1 MHKCLLSYTL
11 AVDTCSCRDVGQIS
25 GILQAQ
31 RRHLSTS
38 LPADIGHTEKLR
50 DLYSSLPICIGAF
63 KVRGQANVDIPYAYR
78 VWVQHFGLFVQT
90 RCFQLVIALVVTL
103 LGHCQLRS
111 SLGRQFSGSANS
123 SWGQQA
129 GGPGKSDGCSSHT
142 QRLSAS
148 LEAPLVLL

>member
-11 AVDTCSCRDVGQIS
+11 AVDICSCRDVGQIS

-31 RRHLSTS
+31 RRHLSPS

-50 DLYSSLPICIGAF
+50 DLHSSLPIRSGAF
-63 KVRGQANVDIPYAYR
+63 KVRRQANVDIPYAYR
-78 VWVQHFGLFVQT
+78 VWVQHFGLFFQT

-129 GGPGKSDGCSSHT
+129 GGVLVSLTAVPHT
-142 QRLSAS
+142 HRDYLLASRL
-148 LEAPLVLL
+148 P